1 DGIDFLPGFFQEDY
15 TGKVVLRP
23 AIMALFDAIGPHHIE
38 VVVLHRTNRL
48 GRRGSVQQM
57 LEAEFRARNVKV
69 EYVTAHFDTDTH
81 YGRFI
86 RNVMGSVDELDHEQ
100 IVYQL
105 VEGRRQAAKKG
116 SVVLARP
123 PYGYRIVK
131 EETETRRI
139 IRKLEIVEEEAQYIR
154 LIFTW

>member
-1 DGIDFLPGFFQEDY
+1 
-15 TGKVVLRP
+15 
-23 AIMALFDAIGPHHIE
+23 
-38 VVVLHRTNRL
+38 
-48 GRRGSVQQM
+48 M

-154 LIFTW
+154 LIFTWYIFGDGREGPMSITKIAHKLTEMRVPTRWD